1 MTIEILQEMQEKLAD
16 LKHQKFLIENI
27 LSKCNDI
34 NVYERLKD
42 KLEKINQDILLY
54 EYELDID

>member
-16 LKHQKFLIENI
+16 LKFQKELCET
-27 LSKCNDI
+27 LLDKCNDL
-34 NVYERLKD
+34 NVCERLK
-42 KLEKINQDILLY
+42 EKIQQIEQDILLY